1 MHMHSTIKKFKI
13 IQFKLNFFEKMFKLY
28 MILACTFFK
37 LYISKICND
46 FPYYIYIYIYMIQNS
61 LATKIKNLDEHV
73 VQNWISIQN
82 LIKFGLFNF
91 TLNNSL
97 GIKLKSKWDTW
108 HKIENL
114 IKT

>member
-37 LYISKICND
+37 LYISKIYND
-46 FPYYIYIYIYMIQNS
+46 FPYYIYIYMIQN
-61 LATKIKNLDEHV
+61 
-73 VQNWISIQN
+73 SIQN
-82 LIKFGLFNF
+82 LIKFGVFNF